1 MYYNSRSRVFR
12 IRMFVDSY
20 LVSLSDTQ
28 AVTTLALL
36 ISAYFFVGCT
46 ISAYHYDLVCSL
58 VLMSSAAYIGSMVVI
73 HRYFDTKWWL
83 ILPRVAMIVANF
95 VLAFLLF
102 SRRSAIFPSFRPL
115 STIKSTSRSFNTG
128 LVLPA
133 TCFIDHPGV
142 SKASNPHNFTA
153 SPSWITNATS
163 PTPFNASF
171 VHGNSHI
178 STSLTNTTMPAF
190 ALFASN
196 DDISST
202 FDLVVLIL
210 LLAAFVIAAST
221 STLLFFSKGNPSG
234 RHKFAFFARCLSFLI
249 AYAIA
254 FYGLARFSQLWHW
267 MNYSGWFAD
276 GDGEKK
282 IDSFGQ
288 LMPLVLLTLP
298 ILALMEQFAG
308 EFVPFPPYRKS
319 LFQCLQIFRMHVG
332 PFSHR

>member
-1 MYYNSRSRVFR
+1 
-12 IRMFVDSY
+12 MFADSY

-73 HRYFDTKWWL
+73 HSYFDTKWWL
-83 ILPRVAMIVANF
+83 ILPRVAMIVVNF

-115 STIKSTSRSFNTG
+115 SNIKSMGSSSNTG

-142 SKASNPHNFTA
+142 SNVSNPHNFTA
-153 SPSWITNATS
+153 SLSWITNATS
-163 PTPFNASF
+163 PTSFNASF

-178 STSLTNTTMPAF
+178 STSLTNATMPAF

-202 FDLVVLIL
+202 FDLVVLSL
-210 LLAAFVIAAST
+210 LLVAFIITAST
-221 STLLFFSKGNPSG
+221 STLLFFSNGKPSS
-234 RHKFAFFARCLSFLI
+234 RHKIAFFARCLSFLI

-254 FYGLARFSQLWHW
+254 FYGLARFSQLWDW
-267 MNYSGWFAD
+267 MNYDSGWFAD

-298 ILALMEQFAG
+298 ILALIEQFAG

-319 LFQCLQIFRMHVG
+319 LFQCLQIFRIHIG
-332 PFSHR
+332 PFSYR